1 MIAYGHDDSITEP
14 LSAACDMRV
23 IWGGDAAVAMIRR
36 HLLPPLARE
45 LTFPDRSSFAAISV
59 ASWQAADATA
69 RLAAVG
75 GFATDVYWF
84 DQAACSSPRVLGLV
98 GDAVA
103 VGRARVEF
111 SELLAAVLL
120 ERGWQVDAAMAVE
133 KHVSSYG
140 LAAAG
145 TADGARFKGND
156 NADHQ

>member
-14 LSAACDMRV
+14 LSAACDMRL

-75 GFATDVYWF
+75 GFARDVYLVEHV
-84 DQAACSSPRVLGLV
+84 ALSSPPRLCLV
-98 GDAVA
+98 
-103 VGRARVEF
+103 F
-111 SELLAAVLL
+111 
-120 ERGWQVDAAMAVE
+120 
-133 KHVSSYG
+133 H
-140 LAAAG
+140 
-145 TADGARFKGND
+145 
-156 NADHQ
+156 